1 MKTIFLK
8 AAQLEFDKA
17 VDYYAEHASTKL
29 AEAFIDAVQAA
40 RQRLTEYPDSGAP
53 VSRNVRVLH
62 LQRFPYSV
70 VYRLGQD
77 AIILLA
83 IAHQRRRPLYRHGRR

>member
-40 RQRLTEYPDSGAP
+40 RQRLT
-53 VSRNVRVLH
+53 
-62 LQRFPYSV
+62 
-70 VYRLGQD
+70 
-77 AIILLA
+77 
-83 IAHQRRRPLYRHGRR
+83 